1 MTTTRTL
8 VWFLFLLLV
17 IGIAVARAE
26 SPGPRAAGA
35 SPGAAAR
42 IDDFEDRDL
51 VAASGHSWVPLADD
65 QFGGT
70 TRLTLAP
77 LHPGAFGSKGGM
89 RIAATLGTGPMSVA
103 GAWTP
108 IVPGGRPADLS
119 GLDGLRLSLRGH
131 GDVLVG
137 IRRGGGMGG
146 VNFMSRVTAT
156 PEWRSVVVPFARLE
170 AQGKQAT
177 PASWDPRDARWIGVS
192 SVPGAEGLFEVE
204 VDDVAWS
211 APDPAAKPAWN
222 RKDPAAFRNLAADDP
237 APLQR
242 LAWRQLATDPEGD
255 GKPGL
260 PDARALFTAVDP
272 RRPVTWVR
280 IDLRDDIPASWMGVN
295 LVLDTDGD
303 PENGSPWWGKNAAF
317 KFDRLVT
324 AWAFLATDH
333 YEGMIG
339 IAAPDQVAQGFV
351 VSDDEVHLALDRPAR
366 RVYLGVPSGTFDAK
380 TRVVA
385 AVGSSFLF
393 SDDLPDSGGVTLVP
407 AHEVGK

>member
-8 VWFLFLLLV
+8 VWFLFLLFV
-17 IGIAVARAE
+17 IGIAVSPARSAGS
-26 SPGPRAAGA
+26 SPA
-35 SPGAAAR
+35 SR

-65 QFGGT
+65 QFGGA
-70 TRLTLAP
+70 TRMTIAP
-77 LHPGAFGSKGGM
+77 LRPGAFGSKAGM
-89 RIAATLGTGPMSVA
+89 RIAATLGTGPNSVA

-137 IRRGGGMGG
+137 IRRGAGMGG
-146 VNFMSRVTAT
+146 VNFMSRVSAT
-156 PEWRSVVVPFARLE
+156 PEWQSVLVPFARLE

-177 PASWDPRDARWIGVS
+177 PASWDPHDARYIGIS
-192 SVPGAEGLFEVE
+192 SVPGAQGSFEVE
-204 VDDVAWS
+204 VDDVAWA
-211 APDPAAKPAWN
+211 APDPAAKPAWSPQ
-222 RKDPAAFRNLAADDP
+222 DPPAFRNVAADDP

-242 LAWRQLATDPEGD
+242 LAWRRLATDPDGD

-272 RRPVTWVR
+272 RKPITWVR
-280 IDLRDDIPASWMGVN
+280 VDLRDAIPATWIGVN
-295 LVLDTDGD
+295 LILDTDGD
-303 PENGSPWWGKNAAF
+303 PQDGGPWWGNNKAF

-324 AWAFLATDH
+324 AWVFSATDH

-339 IAAPDQVAQGFV
+339 MAPPEQVAQGFV

-366 RVYLGVPSGTFDAK
+366 RVYLGVPSGTFDGK
-380 TRVVA
+380 TRAVA

-393 SDDLPDSGGVTLVP
+393 SDDLPDSGSVP
-407 AHEVGK
+407 LLPAAKAGE

>member
-8 VWFLFLLLV
+8 VLFLFLLFV
-17 IGIAVARAE
+17 IGIAATPAE
-26 SPGPRAAGA
+26 SPATGA
-35 SPGAAAR
+35 SGTAAR

-51 VAASGHSWVPLADD
+51 VAASGHSWIPLADD
-65 QFGGT
+65 QFGGA

-77 LHPGAFGSKGGM
+77 LRPGAFGSKGAM
-89 RIAATLGTGPMSVA
+89 SLKATLGAGPNSVA

-131 GDVLVG
+131 GDALVG

-156 PEWRSVVVPFARLE
+156 PEWQSVLVPFARLE

-177 PASWDPRDARWIGVS
+177 PVSWDPHDARWIGIS
-192 SVPGAEGLFEVE
+192 SVPGAEGSFEVE
-204 VDDVAWS
+204 VDDVAFTAS
-211 APDPAAKPAWN
+211 NPAAKPASN
-222 RKDPAAFRNLAADDP
+222 PKDPAAFRNLAADDP
-237 APLQR
+237 APLRR
-242 LAWRQLATDPEGD
+242 LAWRQLAADADGD

-272 RRPVTWVR
+272 RRPITWVR

-295 LVLDTDGD
+295 LILDTDGD
-303 PENGSPWWGKNAAF
+303 PQDGGPWWGKNAGF

-324 AWAFLATDH
+324 AWVFSASDH

-339 IAAPDQVAQGFV
+339 IAPPDQVTRGFV

-366 RVYLGVPSGTFDAK
+366 RVYLGIPSGILDGK
-380 TRVVA
+380 TRMVA

-393 SDDLPDSGGVTLVP
+393 SDDLPDSGAVTLAP
-407 AHEVGK
+407 APGIGK

>member
-17 IGIAVARAE
+17 IGISGDHPAAA
-26 SPGPRAAGA
+26 SPAAGA
-35 SPGAAAR
+35 SAAAR

-65 QFGGT
+65 QFGGA
-70 TRLTLAP
+70 TRMTITP
-77 LHPGAFGSKGGM
+77 LRPGAFGSKGAM
-89 RIAATLGTGPMSVA
+89 RLTATLGAGPMSVA

-108 IVPGGRPADLS
+108 VVPGGRPADLS

-156 PEWRSVVVPFARLE
+156 PEWQSVLVPFARLE

-177 PASWDPRDARWIGVS
+177 PVSWDPHDARWIGIS
-192 SVPGAEGLFEVE
+192 SAPGATGTFEVD
-204 VDDVAWS
+204 VDDVAFMAS
-211 APDPAAKPAWN
+211 NPAAKPASN
-222 RKDPAAFRNLAADDP
+222 PKDPAAFRNLASDDP
-237 APLQR
+237 VPLQR
-242 LAWRQLATDPEGD
+242 LAWRQLATDPDGD

-272 RRPVTWVR
+272 QRQITWVR
-280 IDLRDDIPASWMGVN
+280 IDLRDDIPATWVGVN
-295 LVLDTDGD
+295 LILDTDGD
-303 PENGSPWWGKNAAF
+303 PDDGSPWWGKNAAF

-324 AWAFLATDH
+324 AWVFTASDH

-339 IAAPDQVAQGFV
+339 IAPPDQVAQGYV
-351 VSDDEVHLALDRPAR
+351 VSDDDLHLALDRPAR
-366 RVYLGVPSGTFDAK
+366 RVYLGVPSGILDEK
-380 TRVVA
+380 TRAVA

-393 SDDLPDSGGVTLVP
+393 SDDLPDSGAVTPVS
-407 AHEVGK
+407 AHKTGK